1 MARRPKLRISG
12 NGQKLSLIG
21 NWEESPL
28 DGLCESA
35 GLSRAVDKL
44 QRHLVARARETER
57 TWTEIGEALGISRQA
72 AWERFSTPPD

>member
-1 MARRPKLRISG
+1 MHRRPHLRIAG
-12 NGQKLSLIG
+12 HGRQLRLIG
-21 NWEESPL
+21 NWETSPL

-44 QRHLVARARETER
+44 QRHLVNQARETGR
-57 TWTEIGEALGISRQA
+57 SWTEIGAALGISRQA